1 MVKTS
6 MSMCL
11 GCGVFKL
18 SEELSKREYCDKCE
32 ARLQSIDWLKH
43 ICKTKS
49 ERDLAYSAYMRSNLG
64 LFLDIRVIQTC
75 EHNPAF

>member
-49 ERDLAYSAYMRSNLG
+49 EREKYELEKENGDCKSEDDETPP
-64 LFLDIRVIQTC
+64 F
-75 EHNPAF
+75 